1 MTAKE
6 MRNQEN
12 ALPERERG
20 DCTQQCL
27 TELLRIG
34 SLMILGAYT
43 IDLAVEG

>member
-6 MRNQEN
+6 MRSQEN
-12 ALPERERG
+12 ALPERDGG
-20 DCTQQCL
+20 DFTQQYS

-43 IDLAVEG
+43 IDLAV